1 MDDESTL
8 SSSLSASLLNE
19 EITMLVR
26 KALRV
31 VAVAVGVLLPL
42 VAVAAPAASADTKA
56 LVRTLYY
63 DTSQA
68 QEFAADW
75 DKAAENWNKSVTVV
89 KLVKKT
95 AGTPTNIRIYA
106 DNGWPRAIP
115 TSLGNGTV
123 YMGREAVQLGHYRPR
138 ITTHEIGH
146 ILGLPDRRTGLCT
159 DLMSGSSAPAT
170 CRNDLPNAA
179 EKAEVQRNFGGAAAL
194 SDVRAAGFAGT
205 ECFVY

>member
-1 MDDESTL
+1 MF
-8 SSSLSASLLNE
+8 
-19 EITMLVR
+19 VR
-26 KALRV
+26 KVARTALL
-31 VAVAVGVLLPL
+31 VLGLVLPL
-42 VAVAAPAASADTKA
+42 VAVAAPASAAPAAADPGV

-75 DKAAENWNKSVTVV
+75 DKAAANWNASVANVRLA
-89 KLVKKT
+89 KR
-95 AGTPTNIRIYA
+95 ASGTPTNIRIYA
-106 DNGWPRAIP
+106 DNGWPRAYV

-123 YMGREAVQLGHYRPR
+123 YMGRQAVQQGHYRPR

-170 CRNDLPNAA
+170 CRNDLPNTA
-179 EKAEVQRNFGGAAAL
+179 ERAEVERRFAGQLAAADL
-194 SDVRAAGFAGT
+194 RPA
-205 ECFVY
+205 VYLGVY